1 MFKNVAPAA
10 PADALAALERAII
23 GQRYDDAESCK
34 KYVDLLRSLAYDAA
48 LFERAMKLLII
59 VVTREEVAPQAHET
73 QVLASLFHLVLSGTH
88 ATIEQ
93 RIAVVESLLISPNGR
108 QHAIGVLA
116 LKAILKTQHF
126 SAFSNF
132 DFGARSRD
140 FGYWPRSREEV
151 QHWFSTALSL
161 VETLACAGGPAACQ
175 TKAILAEKVR
185 GLWLYAAS
193 DDEIARVCMTIG
205 KQGFWPE
212 GWLAVRQT
220 LRLCGMGLEPDR
232 LAKLVAIEKALR
244 PADLTQKVRAIVFTS
259 RVQYI
264 DLDEFEDHTT
274 EDVATRMARTEVLAR
289 ELGKDV
295 ANDEAVFAQLLPEL
309 MKSDGSLLWFFG
321 QGLVDGAGD
330 RAGTWQRLITALG
343 TTEAAERR
351 LQVLRGYLW
360 ELRAT
365 DDALAT
371 KLLDEAVEHKILAT
385 SYPFLQVAV
394 ALDAQDVAR
403 LKRSLVLE
411 KSPAINYEHLA
422 FGGAVNAVP
431 APDLCEILLG
441 IAALPS
447 GNDIAVEVLHMRLHS
462 DKNRKHDLAPE
473 LIDVG
478 RELMR
483 KIVFTKKNDREDY
496 RLGEICAACLTGA
509 KGAAVVTQICRRL
522 KNAVAKY
529 QTSAYNH
536 DDLLVGL
543 FTAQP
548 AAALEGLCGGD
559 QKALELGMKV
569 LKDASIRKDPV
580 AVVAE
585 EEVLRWCD
593 VKPRT
598 RYPAIANVINISHHA
613 GENTPPRWTSLALR
627 LLETAP
633 DPNAILR
640 SFTSRFMPA
649 EGWNG
654 SLSAILESNAALLD
668 QLEAYPALKETIAVL
683 KIEVLKWIEQERSRE
698 NLWNRERDERFE

>member
-1 MFKNVAPAA
+1 
-10 PADALAALERAII
+10 
-23 GQRYDDAESCK
+23 
-34 KYVDLLRSLAYDAA
+34 
-48 LFERAMKLLII
+48 
-59 VVTREEVAPQAHET
+59 
-73 QVLASLFHLVLSGTH
+73 
-88 ATIEQ
+88 
-93 RIAVVESLLISPNGR
+93 
-108 QHAIGVLA
+108 
-116 LKAILKTQHF
+116 
-126 SAFSNF
+126 
-132 DFGARSRD
+132 
-140 FGYWPRSREEV
+140 
-151 QHWFSTALSL
+151 
-161 VETLACAGGPAACQ
+161 
-175 TKAILAEKVR
+175 
-185 GLWLYAAS
+185 
-193 DDEIARVCMTIG
+193 
-205 KQGFWPE
+205 
-212 GWLAVRQT
+212 
-220 LRLCGMGLEPDR
+220 
-232 LAKLVAIEKALR
+232 
-244 PADLTQKVRAIVFTS
+244 
-259 RVQYI
+259 
-264 DLDEFEDHTT
+264 
-274 EDVATRMARTEVLAR
+274 
-289 ELGKDV
+289 
-295 ANDEAVFAQLLPEL
+295 
-309 MKSDGSLLWFFG
+309 
-321 QGLVDGAGD
+321 
-330 RAGTWQRLITALG
+330 
-343 TTEAAERR
+343 
-351 LQVLRGYLW
+351 LW

-598 RYPAIANVINISHHA
+598 RYA